1 MRNDE
6 RLAQQ
11 HRQMVE
17 LDQFLIRLLRV
28 QLHSIGCKPEAADWC
43 VKENVPEISDLYR
56 RWLEHTAFVLKEQPP
71 IGAGD
76 SGELWKEWDRRM
88 QQWLADENM
97 QAKALL
103 ADTML
108 KALPDILTGRRSATD
123 IMFPNA
129 SMRLVEGVYKQN
141 LIADHFNEVVAEQAV
156 KHVQQVIGS
165 GRRQGLRILEIGA
178 GTGGTSEM
186 LLSRF
191 SPYGAHIQEYGY
203 TDISK
208 SFLSY
213 AKTKYKDQYP
223 YLAYHILNIEEPIA
237 EQNLAVGQYDLVVA
251 TNVLHATRNIRQ
263 TLRNAKALLK
273 CKGVL
278 LINEITENSLF
289 NHVTFG
295 LLKGWWLYE
304 DEEVRLPGCPAL
316 SPEMWNVVLEQ
327 EGFESVAYPAAD
339 ADFLGQQVIAAVSDG
354 IVRQMRNA
362 APGGAA
368 QEAGLAAIAAP
379 SDQASQAKQA
389 DLAKQANQ
397 AAAGEEGDS
406 ANRLSHKQ
414 LRQKGRAYFKKL
426 IGEILEVEAD
436 SMDAGEA
443 LEMYGMDSI
452 LIIQLTDR
460 LNKVM
465 NEHVSS
471 TIFFEYSTIDALV
484 DYFMQTRQ
492 QALAAMVGAEEAEA
506 APPQDAGDIDQRSDA
521 SMMKRPVAVTVRP
534 AASASGSKDIAVIG
548 LAGRYPQADHMGEF
562 WENLKRG
569 KHCITEIPEARWN
582 WREHYHPEKGRKGS
596 TYSKWGGFVR
606 GIDTFDPLFFHIS
619 PKEAEQMDPQERQF
633 LQIVYSS
640 IEDAGYIP
648 EALSRSR
655 KVGVFVGIMNGNY
668 PTGASYWSVA
678 NRVSYCLNF
687 TGPSL
692 AVDTACSSSL
702 TAVHLALESLYS
714 GTSDCAIAGGVNF
727 IVDPVHYV
735 RLSEKTMLSGGD
747 QCRAFGDWA
756 DGFVGGE
763 GIGAVVLKPLQLA
776 EADGDHIYGV
786 LKGSAI
792 NAGGKVKGYTVPN
805 PAIQSQVVMEAIR
818 RAEVDPRAISYVEA
832 HGTGTALGD
841 PIEIEGLR
849 RAFEHNT
856 LDKQFCAIGS
866 VKSNIGHCESAAGIA
881 GLSKILLQLKH
892 GQLAPSLHAEALNP
906 NIQFGETPFYVQQE
920 LSEWKRPVIE
930 CDGVL
935 REAPR
940 IAGISSFGAG
950 GANAHVIVQEYIPDR
965 AMLPAKAAS
974 PPGKPHMI
982 VLSAQN
988 MDRLRA
994 RASQLLHAVAAG
1006 IYADGQL
1013 GDIAYTLQ
1021 TGRVAMEA
1029 RLAFIACSLEEL
1041 EQQLNR
1047 FIAGQAEQ
1055 EKLIFGEVQSRKEAV
1070 AELAADEAMQEM
1082 VASWIRDQ
1090 KYAQLLKIWAK
1101 GFEIDWDACYG
1112 SDRPSRIGLPAYPFA
1127 EERYWFPAR
1136 QDKKDADE
1144 GQAVSPSVGVLHP
1157 LLHRNTSHLLE
1168 QRFSSEFNGREFFLS
1183 DHRVNNV
1190 RVLPG
1195 AAQLEMALAAVAR
1208 AAPPDGANAGVALTN
1223 VVWARPVTVKQEP
1236 VSVHIGLHLDQNRE
1250 IGFEI
1255 YGVPEQGEETVLYS
1269 QGRATLTGKPE
1280 SRRIDISAVKQL
1292 CDKGM
1297 LTSGECYAAFAKMG
1311 LFYGE
1316 RHRGIERL
1324 YLGRNQVLA
1333 RLTLPASV
1341 SDTLQA
1347 YTLHPV
1353 LIDSAFQASLGLT
1366 LDLMQRQLLPHRPPL
1381 PFALQRL
1388 EMPGGCVPAMWA
1400 RVQYS
1405 VPRGADDGV
1414 MKLDIDLCD
1423 ESGNVCV
1430 HMQGFTTRLYSAE
1443 GGSYAQEQALAQV
1456 RDSAAE
1462 AAVSSSDPP
1471 AARVLVLA
1479 PVWEAFHVD
1488 HPQHRQ
1494 DLLSVSTAKPLFI
1507 GGKEDLLE
1515 TLRAAVPD
1523 ASAAYIPENASA
1535 AQIKRILEAFGG
1547 RIRHIVW
1554 VASTPVP
1561 AVRAGAEHSPV
1572 RRQESELIQVFR
1584 LTKSLLQLGFG
1595 SRELDL
1601 TAITFQA
1608 EAVYPHDRANPGQAA
1623 VHGFMGS
1630 LAKEYPN
1637 WNIRVA
1643 DLEAAEGCK
1652 VQDILSLPPDPLG
1665 NAYVYR
1671 EEEWYR
1677 QELVPVEYAPL
1688 RHTVY
1693 RRSGVYVVIGGAGG
1707 IGEVWSEY
1715 MIRTYQAR
1723 IVWIGRKNKD
1733 AVIQAK
1739 LDRLAAAGPQP
1750 AYIQANAADLSE
1762 LQRAYERIR
1771 GQYSRI
1777 DGIVHSALVLSDRS
1791 VANME
1796 EEEFRAALAAKL
1808 DVSVNMAHVFRKEEP
1823 DFVLFFSSLNSFLKL
1838 PGQSNYVSG
1847 CTYADAFARQ
1857 LSLEWPCPVKVMNW
1871 GYWGSVGSVASA
1883 QIRHSMEQKG
1893 IGSIEPAEANQALEQ
1908 LLAGP
1913 LDQIVMMKTIK
1924 RPDLPAL
1931 NESKTV
1937 TVFR

>member
-11 HRQMVE
+11 HRQVVE

-28 QLHSIGCKPEAADWC
+28 QLRSIGCEPDAADGY
-43 VKENVPEISDLYR
+43 VKENVAEIRDLYR

-71 IGAGD
+71 TGAED
-76 SGELWKEWDRRM
+76 SGELWGEWDLRM
-88 QQWLADENM
+88 QQWLTDENM
-97 QAKALL
+97 RAKAQL

-129 SMRLVEGVYKQN
+129 SMRMVEGVYKQN
-141 LIADHFNEVVAEQAV
+141 LIADRFNEVVAEQAV
-156 KHVQQVIGS
+156 KHVQQVIDS

-178 GTGGTSEM
+178 GTGGTTEM
-186 LLSRF
+186 LLSRL
-191 SPYGAHIQEYGY
+191 SPYGAHIQEYAY

-213 AKTKYKDQYP
+213 AKTKYKEKYP

-237 EQNLAVGQYDLVVA
+237 DQNLAAGQYDLVVA

-273 CKGVL
+273 RKGVL
-278 LINEITENSLF
+278 LMNEITENSLF

-304 DEEVRLPGCPAL
+304 DEEVRLPGCPVL

-339 ADFLGQQVIAAVSDG
+339 AGFLGQQVIAAVSDG

-362 APGGAA
+362 APGGAV
-368 QEAGLAAIAAP
+368 QEPDLAAS
-379 SDQASQAKQA
+379 SDQSSQAKQA
-389 DLAKQANQ
+389 DLAKQASQ
-397 AAAGEEGDS
+397 AAADEEGDI
-406 ANRLSHKQ
+406 ANRLSDKQ
-414 LRQKGRAYFKKL
+414 FRQKGRAYFKKL
-426 IGEILEVEAD
+426 IGEILEVEAG
-436 SMDAGEA
+436 SIDAGEA

-460 LNKVM
+460 LNKM
-465 NEHVSS
+465 MDEHVSS
-471 TIFFEYSTIDALV
+471 TLFFEYSTIDALV
-484 DYFMQTRQ
+484 DYFMQNRR
-492 QALAAMVGAEEAEA
+492 QALTAMVVAEDAGAS
-506 APPQDAGDIDQRSDA
+506 PPQDAGEIEQRSDE
-521 SMMKRPVAVTVRP
+521 SVMKRSVAVTVRQ
-534 AASASGSKDIAVIG
+534 AVFSSGSKDVAVIG
-548 LAGRYPQADHMGEF
+548 LAGRYAQADHIGEF

-569 KHCITEIPEARWN
+569 KNCITEIPEARWN

-596 TYSKWGGFVR
+596 TYSKWGGFIR

-633 LQIVYSS
+633 LQIAYSS
-640 IEDAGYIP
+640 IEDAGYSP
-648 EALSRSR
+648 EVLSRSR

-702 TAVHLALESLYS
+702 TAIHLALESLYS

-747 QCRAFGDWA
+747 QNRAFGDRA
-756 DGFVGGE
+756 DGFVDGE
-763 GIGAVVLKPLQLA
+763 GVGAVVLKPLPLA

-786 LKGSAI
+786 IKGSAI

-805 PAIQSQVVMEAIR
+805 PGMQSQVVMEAIR
-818 RAEVDPRAISYVEA
+818 RAGIDARAISYVEA

-856 LDKQFCAIGS
+856 QDKQFCAIGS

-881 GLSKILLQLKH
+881 GLSKILLQMKH
-892 GQLAPSLHAEALNP
+892 GQLAPSLHVEALNP
-906 NIQFGETPFYVQQE
+906 NIRFGETPFYVQQE
-920 LSEWKRPVIE
+920 LTEWKRPVIE
-930 CDGVL
+930 CDGVF
-935 REAPR
+935 REVPR
-940 IAGISSFGAG
+940 MAGISSFGAG
-950 GANAHVIVQEYIPDR
+950 GANAHVIVEEYIPDR
-965 AMLPAKAAS
+965 AMLPAKAVA
-974 PPGKPHMI
+974 PPGNLHMI

-994 RASQLLHAVAAG
+994 KASQLLHAVAAG

-1029 RLAFIACSLEEL
+1029 RLAFIACSVEEL
-1041 EQQLNR
+1041 EHQLNR
-1047 FIAGQAEQ
+1047 FIAGHAEQ
-1055 EKLIFGEVQSRKEAV
+1055 AQQFFGEVQSRKEAV

-1090 KYAQLLKIWAK
+1090 KYAQLLQIWVK

-1112 SDRPSRIGLPAYPFA
+1112 SDRPGRISLPAYPFA
-1127 EERYWFPAR
+1127 EERYWVPVR

-1144 GQAVSPSVGVLHP
+1144 GNAASSSADGVLHP

-1168 QRFSSEFNGREFFLS
+1168 QRFSSVFDGREFFLS

-1195 AAQLEMALAAVAR
+1195 AAQLEMALAAVVR
-1208 AAPPDGANAGVALTN
+1208 AAPPDGANTGVALTN
-1223 VVWARPVTVKQEP
+1223 MVWARPVTVEQEP
-1236 VSVHIGLHLDQNRE
+1236 VSVHIGLRLGQNRE
-1250 IGFEI
+1250 IDFEI

-1280 SRRIDISAVKQL
+1280 SRRIDISAVKQS

-1297 LTSGECYAAFAKMG
+1297 LTSEECYAAFAGMG

-1324 YLGRNQVLA
+1324 YLGRDQVLV

-1366 LDLMQRQLLPHRPPL
+1366 LDLMQRPLLPLRPPL

-1388 EMPGGCVPAMWA
+1388 EMPGGCAPVMWA

-1405 VPRGADDGV
+1405 VPRGAEDGV

-1443 GGSYAQEQALAQV
+1443 GGSYAQEQAMAQV

-1462 AAVSSSDPP
+1462 AAVSSSGPS
-1471 AARVLVLA
+1471 AARALMLA
-1479 PVWEAFHVD
+1479 PVWEAFHVERRD
-1488 HPQHRQ
+1488 HRQ
-1494 DLLSVSTAKPLFI
+1494 DPLPVSTAKPLFI
-1507 GGKEDLLE
+1507 GGSEDLLE

-1523 ASAAYIPENASA
+1523 ASAAHIPDNASVP
-1535 AQIKRILEAFGG
+1535 QIKSILEAFEG

-1554 VASTPVP
+1554 VASTSAH
-1561 AVRAGAEHSPV
+1561 AVQAGAEHSPV
-1572 RRQESELIQVFR
+1572 HRQESELIQVFR

-1595 SRELDL
+1595 SREFDL

-1608 EAVYPHDRANPGQAA
+1608 EAVYPDDRANPGQAA

-1637 WNIRVA
+1637 WNIRVV
-1643 DLEAAEGCK
+1643 DLDAAEGCTLL
-1652 VQDILSLPPDPLG
+1652 DILALPPDPLG

-1688 RHTVY
+1688 QHTVY
-1693 RRSGVYVVIGGAGG
+1693 RRGGVYVVIGGAGG

-1723 IVWIGRKNKD
+1723 IVWIGRKNMD

-1750 AYIQANAADLSE
+1750 AYIQANAAVLNE

-1791 VANME
+1791 AANME

-1808 DVSVNMAHVFRKEEP
+1808 DVSVNMAHVFRNEEP

-1857 LSLEWPCPVKVMNW
+1857 LSLEWPCLVKVMNW
-1871 GYWGSVGSVASA
+1871 GYWGGVGSVTSA

-1913 LDQIVMMKTIK
+1913 LDQIVMMKAIK

-1931 NESKTV
+1931 NERKTV

>member
-11 HRQMVE
+11 RREMVE

-28 QLHSIGCKPEAADWC
+28 QLHSSGCKPDAADYR
-43 VKENVPEISDLYR
+43 VKENVSEVHELYR
-56 RWLEHTAFVLKEQPP
+56 RWLEHSAFVLKGQPP
-71 IGAGD
+71 IGTEN
-76 SGELWKEWDRRM
+76 SGELWKEWDTRM

-97 QAKALL
+97 RAKAQL
-103 ADTML
+103 ADTMM

-129 SMRLVEGVYKQN
+129 SMRMVEGVYKQN

-156 KHVQQVIGS
+156 KHVQQVIDS

-191 SPYGAHIQEYGY
+191 GPYGAHIQEYGY

-213 AKTKYKDQYP
+213 AKTKYKEKYP

-237 EQNLAVGQYDLVVA
+237 DQNLDVGQYDLVVA

-273 CKGVL
+273 RKGVL

-304 DEEVRLPGCPAL
+304 DEEVRLPGCPVL

-327 EGFESVAYPAAD
+327 EGFEAVAYPAAD
-339 ADFLGQQVIAAVSDG
+339 ADYLGQQVIAAVSDG

-362 APGGAA
+362 SPVGAA
-368 QEAGLAAIAAP
+368 QEPDLAAIAAS
-379 SDQASQAKQA
+379 SDQAT
-389 DLAKQANQ
+389 NQ

-426 IGEILEVEAD
+426 IGEILEVEAG
-436 SMDAGEA
+436 SIDAGEA

-465 NEHVSS
+465 DEHVSS
-471 TIFFEYSTIDALV
+471 TLFFEYSTIDALV
-484 DYFMQTRQ
+484 DYFIQNRWP
-492 QALAAMVGAEEAEA
+492 ALAAMVGAEEVGA
-506 APPQDAGDIDQRSDA
+506 ASLQDGSHRQEAGDIEQRPDA
-521 SMMKRPVAVTVRP
+521 SMMSRPVAVTVRQ
-534 AASASGSKDIAVIG
+534 AVFSSGSKDVAVIG
-548 LAGRYPQADHMGEF
+548 LAGRYAQADHLGEF

-569 KHCITEIPEARWN
+569 KNCITEIPEARWN

-596 TYSKWGGFVR
+596 TYSKWGGFIR
-606 GIDTFDPLFFHIS
+606 GIDTFDPLFFYIS

-633 LQIVYSS
+633 LQIAYSS
-640 IEDAGYIP
+640 IEDAGYSP

-702 TAVHLALESLYS
+702 TAIHLALESLYS

-747 QCRAFGDWA
+747 QNRAFGDRA
-756 DGFVGGE
+756 DGFVDGE
-763 GIGAVVLKPLQLA
+763 GVGAVVLKPLPLA

-786 LKGSAI
+786 IKGSAI

-805 PAIQSQVVMEAIR
+805 PGMQSQVVMEAIR
-818 RAEVDPRAISYVEA
+818 RAGVDARAISYVEA

-856 LDKQFCAIGS
+856 QDKQFCAIGS

-881 GLSKILLQLKH
+881 GLSKILLQMKH

-906 NIQFGETPFYVQQE
+906 NIRFGETPFYVQQE
-920 LSEWKRPVIE
+920 LTEWKRPVIE
-930 CDGVL
+930 CDGVF
-935 REAPR
+935 REVPR
-940 IAGISSFGAG
+940 MAGISSFGAG
-950 GANAHVIVQEYIPDR
+950 GANAHVIVEEYIPDR
-965 AMLPAKAAS
+965 AMLPAKAVS
-974 PPGKPHMI
+974 PGKPHMI

-988 MDRLRA
+988 TDRLRA
-994 RASQLLHAVAAG
+994 RASQFLHAVEAEN
-1006 IYADGQL
+1006 YTDSQL

-1029 RLAFIACSLEEL
+1029 RLAFIACSVEEL
-1041 EQQLNR
+1041 KEQLNR
-1047 FIAGQAEQ
+1047 FIAGQAGQEQ
-1055 EKLIFGEVQSRKEAV
+1055 LIFGEVQSRKEAV

-1082 VASWIRDQ
+1082 VASWIRDK
-1090 KYAQLLKIWAK
+1090 KYAQLLQIWVK

-1112 SDRPSRIGLPAYPFA
+1112 SDRPGRISLPAYPFA
-1127 EERYWFPAR
+1127 EERYWVPVR

-1144 GQAVSPSVGVLHP
+1144 GHAASSADGVLHP

-1168 QRFSSEFNGREFFLS
+1168 QRFSSVFDGREFFLS

-1190 RVLPG
+1190 SVLPG
-1195 AAQLEMALAAVAR
+1195 AAQLEMALAAVVR
-1208 AAPPDGANAGVALTN
+1208 AAPPDCASTGVALTN
-1223 VVWARPVTVKQEP
+1223 MVWARPVTVEQEP
-1236 VSVHIGLHLDQNRE
+1236 VSVHIGLRLDQNLE
-1250 IGFEI
+1250 IDFEI

-1280 SRRIDISAVKQL
+1280 SRRIDISAVKPL

-1297 LTSGECYAAFAKMG
+1297 LTSEECYAAFAEMG

-1333 RLTLPASV
+1333 RLALPASV

-1366 LDLMQRQLLPHRPPL
+1366 LDLMQRPLLPLRPPL

-1388 EMPGGCVPAMWA
+1388 EMPGGCAPVMWA

-1405 VPRGADDGV
+1405 VPRGAEDGV

-1443 GGSYAQEQALAQV
+1443 GASYAQEQAWAQV

-1462 AAVSSSDPP
+1462 AAVSSSGPS
-1471 AARVLVLA
+1471 AARALMLA
-1479 PVWEAFHVD
+1479 PVWEAFHVE
-1488 HPQHRQ
+1488 HRRQRQ
-1494 DLLSVSTAKPLFI
+1494 DPLSVSTAKPLFI
-1507 GGKEDLLE
+1507 GGNEDLLE
-1515 TLRAAVPD
+1515 TLRTAVPD
-1523 ASAAYIPENASA
+1523 ASAAHIPDNATFE
-1535 AQIKRILEAFGG
+1535 QIKGILEAFGG

-1554 VASTPVP
+1554 VASTLAP
-1561 AVRAGAEHSPV
+1561 AIAGAEHSPV

-1584 LTKSLLQLGFG
+1584 LAKSLLQLGFG

-1608 EAVYPHDRANPGQAA
+1608 EAVYPDDRANPGQAA

-1637 WNIRVA
+1637 WNIRVV
-1643 DLEAAEGCK
+1643 DLDAAEGCT
-1652 VQDILSLPPDPLG
+1652 VQDILALPPDPLG

-1671 EEEWYR
+1671 EAEWYR
-1677 QELVPVEYAPL
+1677 QELVPVEYVPL
-1688 RHTVY
+1688 QHTVY
-1693 RRSGVYVVIGGAGG
+1693 RRGGVYVVIGGAGG

-1723 IVWIGRKNKD
+1723 IVWIGRTSID

-1791 VANME
+1791 IANME

-1808 DVSVNMAHVFRKEEP
+1808 DVSVNMAQVFGKEEP

-1847 CTYADAFARQ
+1847 CAYADAFARQ

-1871 GYWGSVGSVASA
+1871 GYWGSVGSVTSA

-1913 LDQIVMMKTIK
+1913 LDQIVMMKVIK